1 LIALHDCLR
10 FLSKVEA
17 QASPEALTHD
27 ALLLDFFKSAN
38 VELIIDDGRRDCEE
52 SKAALHA
59 LAPTDPLSLWEERI
73 GEAFDRVGRCR
84 ERLRL
89 MPRPQYLQSGG
100 DKTHEPP
107 APQEQSK
114 PCGETSAPQAPVA
127 KPDLGPPP
135 RAQVH
140 FKHDAP
146 SPGELGEGSIVQRG
160 NLRQVL
166 AYVAQAPSAPVK
178 LVGHASVEASAQHNR
193 SLAERRSRLVEGLVR
208 SAGAQHVQVEA
219 VGEELAQGAQG
230 SEYTHEAWRRVDV
243 ELSAF

>member
-10 FLSKVEA
+10 FLDQVEA
-17 QASPEALTHD
+17 QASPEALVHD
-27 ALLLDFFKSAN
+27 AWLLDFFKNAN
-38 VELIIDDGRRDCEE
+38 VELIVGDGRRDCLE
-52 SKAALHA
+52 SREALNA

-89 MPRPQYLQSGG
+89 MPRPQYLQNSG
-100 DKTHEPP
+100 DKAHEQPS
-107 APQEQSK
+107 PQEQSK
-114 PCGETSAPQAPVA
+114 PCGATSEPPAPAA

-166 AYVAQAPSAPVK
+166 AYVAQAPNAPIR
-178 LVGHASVEASAQHNR
+178 LVGHASVEGSAQHNR
-193 SLAERRSRLVEGLVR
+193 RLAERRSRLVEGLVR
-208 SAGAQHVQVEA
+208 SAGAQHLQVEA

-230 SEYTHEAWRRVDV
+230 GEYTHEAWRRVDV
-243 ELSAF
+243 EVAAP